1 LAQGSKARL
10 EAEVAIQMRCVAAL
24 LLSAIAVQNNGA
36 GLRNG
41 HLNNQ
46 QGATQFVRALEF
58 KRRLRVCNA
67 YPYPT
72 ALDIFKG
79 SEQLTGSEPM
89 SYKTCRD
96 FETELTPGEKLVFKV
111 GNANAGTFSVSD
123 LPNNDAVLLLIIHRH
138 DTLSTAV
145 SFESHVYSNLLNAQV
160 AVVDTYKGPDKAT
173 LKIQDHDE
181 AKTSRSEELRFD
193 SVVAVNPGKYDVVL
207 DGAEGD
213 SLSSESLVALNRE
226 SYIVM
231 RVGVKAEKGSSY
243 SQELVVFPHSDA
255 SMLGASALMGL
266 ALTAVLALF

>member
-1 LAQGSKARL
+1 
-10 EAEVAIQMRCVAAL
+10 MRFAAAL
-24 LLSAIAVQNNGA
+24 LLSALGVAHTGS

-41 HLNNQ
+41 GLNS
-46 QGATQFVRALEF
+46 QGTATSFVKTLEF
-58 KRRLRVCNA
+58 QRRLRVCNA

-72 ALDIFKG
+72 ALDIFRG
-79 SEQLTGSEPM
+79 SEKLTGDESM

-96 FETELTPGEKLVFKV
+96 FQTQLSPGEKLVFKV

-123 LPNNDAVLLLIIHRH
+123 LPNNDAVLLLIIYRH

-207 DGAEGD
+207 DGSEGD
-213 SLSSESLVALNRE
+213 NLSSESLVALNRE

-255 SMLGASALMGL
+255 SMLGSSALVSFAFA
-266 ALTAVLALF
+266 ALLALF